1 MPIRRFVW
9 LAVLFAPLFLPFSIL
24 RLPSTLAFFC
34 VLPALA
40 LASRT
45 RRSPLGVVAL
55 TLNVSPI
62 LFGSVTLLATAVGMS
77 IAEATWTALA
87 ATTVAFAI
95 FGSRF
100 EKPDEST
107 TRLLVAIGVI
117 TAVVAAIVFF
127 LPITNEWWRTR
138 SDSWFHAAAFNR
150 LALHGL
156 PITDPYFSQIPLQY
170 MYLYHILLG
179 AITTLTRLDVFNAM
193 IFLNFVALVNV
204 IAAFV
209 WLTGRFAKTNKA
221 RLLSLILCLFGMNG
235 FFFLF
240 VPIRL
245 AQAVFG
251 ETKDYNFLA
260 SFFTTAMP
268 GHHAAAAVLSVNVNQ
283 FMFLEKF
290 MLGTA
295 IMLSIGAM
303 CAAWCLAIAPKAENK
318 SVCRAI
324 SYVLLGAGTIMLHII
339 IGATFAAAVLGASL
353 LTWIVQ
359 KRRSRGGDS
368 GTLFL
373 LTCLSILVVGP
384 YLMSVMQ
391 SDYSGSSFKIRFQP
405 GHTLGLIASILS
417 AVPWAITYLVHRSG
431 KNVARPERSFVLLW
445 LGFVLLAALL
455 VDLTTTS
462 ETKFSFLLFV
472 PLAAISAAG
481 FQSAAVGR
489 RWRTAILYMVMVT
502 VPLNGIYFYHALRDE
517 SQLFRSDDSLEA
529 FQWIQAMT
537 DTDAIFL
544 DENDIL
550 DIPVLGSRDLFW
562 GSKKYARIWG
572 YDEKIL
578 EARLQIRNKT
588 YSGEELTPA
597 DFQPVRRL
605 RRPFYVLCRTEGIAG
620 STAARRLVLS
630 GVFTLAH
637 KVGSIEIYKM
647 KW

>member
-9 LAVLFAPLFLPFSIL
+9 LAVLLAPFFLPFSVL
-24 RLPSTLAFFC
+24 RLPSTFAFFC
-34 VLPALA
+34 VVPALA
-40 LASRT
+40 LTSRT
-45 RRSPLGVVAL
+45 RRSSLGVLAL

-62 LFGSVTLLATAVGMS
+62 VFGSVTLIATAVGMS
-77 IAEATWTALA
+77 VAEATWIALS
-87 ATTVAFAI
+87 ATIIAFTI

-107 TRLLVAIGVI
+107 TNLLVAIGVI
-117 TAVVAAIVFF
+117 TAVVTAIVFF

-150 LALHGL
+150 LVLHGL
-156 PITDPYFSQIPLQY
+156 PMTDPYFSQIPLQY

-193 IFLNFVALVNV
+193 IFLNFIALVNV
-204 IAAFV
+204 ITAFI

-251 ETKDYNFLA
+251 ETKDFDFLA
-260 SFFTTAMP
+260 SFFATAMP
-268 GHHAAAAVLSVNVNQ
+268 GHHAAAAILSVNTNQ

-303 CAAWCLAIAPKAENK
+303 CAAWCLAIAPKAETK

-324 SYVLLGAGTIMLHII
+324 SYVLLGAGVIMLHIV

-359 KRRSRGGDS
+359 KRRSRGSDS

-373 LTCLSILVVGP
+373 LTCLCVLVAGP
-384 YLMSVMQ
+384 YVMSVMQ
-391 SDYSGSSFKIRFQP
+391 SDSSGSSFKIQFQAR
-405 GHTLGLIASILS
+405 HTIGLIASILS
-417 AVPWAITYLVHRSG
+417 AVPWAITYLVRRPG
-431 KNVARPERSFVLLW
+431 KKVARPERSFVLLW
-445 LGFVLLAALL
+445 LGFVLLAAIL
-455 VDLTTTS
+455 VDLSTTS
-462 ETKFSFLLFV
+462 ETKFSFLLFL

-481 FQSAAVGR
+481 FQSVAAGP
-489 RWRTAILYMVMVT
+489 RWRTAILYMIMVT
-502 VPLNGIYFYHALRDE
+502 VPLNGIYFYHALRDR
-517 SQLFRSDDSLEA
+517 SHLFRSDDSLEA
-529 FQWIQAMT
+529 YRWIREMT

-544 DENDIL
+544 DENDIV
-550 DIPVLGSRDLFW
+550 DIPVLGARDLFW
-562 GSKKYARIWG
+562 GSKRYARTWG
-572 YDEKIL
+572 YDKQML
-578 EARLQIRNKT
+578 EARLRIRDKT
-588 YSGEELTPA
+588 FSGEELTSA

-605 RRPFYVLCRTEGIAG
+605 GRPFYVLCRTEGIAG

-637 KVGSIEIYKM
+637 KVGSIEIYRM